1 MAGLVPAIPI
11 MKGSA
16 LHAIG
21 ITGTRPVMTWKGEG
35 EIDGTH
41 TQDAGGAIKAGSF
54 VNTISSRTTAPGM
67 PSLRPSLSLDRL
79 GSVIAVLIGVALF
92 ASPFVIYR
100 ANRIAAGEGRML
112 VDALPPSGA
121 IGVMIVTLGVAL
133 CAALLRAPLLRLA
146 AASIGLCMI
155 FPAVGWSAGFVTPAG
170 NTFARVSPSLGFW
183 LLTLSFA
190 LLAADALT
198 RLRLGPWARLAAIA
212 VAAGAIALLL
222 SSGAWDNLSLLKEY
236 ANRQDTFWR
245 EARQHLWLAFGS
257 MVTACLVGLPLGI
270 LAHRIRR
277 LRTAILQVL
286 NIVQTI
292 PSIALFGI
300 LIAPLGFLA
309 THVPLAA
316 ALGIRGIGAAP
327 AFIALFLYSLLPVV
341 ANTVTGLNQVP
352 AAVTDAARGMG
363 LSARQRLLQ
372 VELPLAI
379 PVILA
384 GIRIVLVQ
392 NLGLATVAAL
402 IGGGGFGTFVF
413 QGIGQT
419 AIDLVLLG
427 AIPTVVLSFAAAII
441 LDAIIDLTRRGS
453 YDRD

>member
-1 MAGLVPAIPI
+1 
-11 MKGSA
+11 
-16 LHAIG
+16 
-21 ITGTRPVMTWKGEG
+21 
-35 EIDGTH
+35 
-41 TQDAGGAIKAGSF
+41 
-54 VNTISSRTTAPGM
+54 
-67 PSLRPSLSLDRL
+67 
-79 GSVIAVLIGVALF
+79 
-92 ASPFVIYR
+92 
-100 ANRIAAGEGRML
+100 
-112 VDALPPSGA
+112 
-121 IGVMIVTLGVAL
+121 
-133 CAALLRAPLLRLA
+133 
-146 AASIGLCMI
+146 
-155 FPAVGWSAGFVTPAG
+155 
-170 NTFARVSPSLGFW
+170 
-183 LLTLSFA
+183 
-190 LLAADALT
+190 
-198 RLRLGPWARLAAIA
+198 
-212 VAAGAIALLL
+212 
-222 SSGAWDNLSLLKEY
+222 
-236 ANRQDTFWR
+236 
-245 EARQHLWLAFGS
+245 
-257 MVTACLVGLPLGI
+257 
-270 LAHRIRR
+270 
-277 LRTAILQVL
+277 VL

-352 AAVTDAARGMG
+352 ATVTDAARGMG
-363 LSARQRLLQ
+363 LSARQRLWQ

>member
-1 MAGLVPAIPI
+1 MLRSRCEPDFRA
-11 MKGSA
+11 
-16 LHAIG
+16 
-21 ITGTRPVMTWKGEG
+21 TRGPTR
-35 EIDGTH
+35 
-41 TQDAGGAIKAGSF
+41 AGGF
-54 VNTISSRTTAPGM
+54 VNTISSRTTTLGM
-67 PSLRPSLSLDRL
+67 SSLRPHLSLDRL

-92 ASPFVIYR
+92 ASPFVVYR
-100 ANRIAAGEGRML
+100 ANRIVAGEGRML
-112 VDALPPSGA
+112 TAALPPAGA
-121 IGVMIVTLGVAL
+121 LGIIAVGVGVAL
-133 CAALLRAPLLRLA
+133 CAALLRNPLPRLA
-146 AASIGLCMI
+146 AAILGLVAV
-155 FPAVGWSAGFVTPAG
+155 FPAVGWSAGFATPAG
-170 NTFARVSPSLGFW
+170 NTFARVSPGLGFW
-183 LLTLSFA
+183 LLALAFA

-222 SSGAWDNLSLLKEY
+222 LSGAWNDLSLLKEY
-236 ANRQDTFWR
+236 ANRADSFWQ

-257 MVTACLVGLPLGI
+257 MAAACLVGLPLGI
-270 LAHRIRR
+270 LAHRFRR

-286 NIVQTI
+286 NIVQTV

-300 LIAPLGFLA
+300 LIAPLGYLA

-341 ANTVTGLNQVP
+341 ANTATGLNQVP

-363 LSARQRLLQ
+363 LSVRQRLWQ
-372 VELPLAI
+372 VELPLAL
-379 PVILA
+379 PVMLA
-384 GIRIVLVQ
+384 GIRIALVQ
-392 NLGLATVAAL
+392 NIGLATVAAL

-427 AIPTVVLSFAAAII
+427 ALPTVALSFVTAIVF
-441 LDAIIDLTRRGS
+441 DAIIDLTRRGPK
-453 YDRD
+453 